1 MAERRR
7 RRHRGR
13 QQEVRNARTFGE
25 LGLSQAA
32 LRSIGDMGY
41 DEPTPVQAQAIPA
54 VLGGRDVMAAAQ
66 TGTGKTAAFLLPAL
80 DRLGHTGRGQ
90 GPLMLVVTP
99 TRELAQQITDVANVV
114 GAQTRHRTT
123 VVVGGVGYEPQ
134 KDALARG
141 CDVLVATPGR
151 LIDLLDQGACSLGQV
166 EVLVLDEADRML
178 DMGFLPDMRK
188 IVARTPRNRQTLL
201 FSATLSE
208 DVLSQTSS
216 LVKDPVRVEIAPK
229 GTAAETVRQYVLGVS
244 PEAKKRLLPE
254 LLKREGTDRVIVFV
268 KGKHRADQMCR
279 ILRRSGI
286 GCAPIHGNRSQNQ
299 RARALAQFMDGE
311 VGVLVATDV
320 LARGIDVPEVAYVL
334 NLDVPHEAEDYI
346 HRIGRTGRAGE
357 RGWALTLCTEDEYL
371 DLRDIE
377 QLMGTVIP
385 DYPHAEGLD
394 LGAHPCEMDPA
405 RNPRDRL
412 PGKKA
417 RKRMAKARE
426 EARAKGESARAATH
440 KPETSAPKVS
450 VAASKPES
458 RSNSGKPRPK
468 AGSKSNP
475 GAASKPRQ
483 TATGATKPKK
493 SRAKRSASKPSG
505 ASPRRHP
512 GDRRG
517 MNRRGA

>member
-7 RRHRGR
+7 RRHRSR
-13 QQEVRNARTFGE
+13 QQEVQKTRTFEE
-25 LGLSQAA
+25 LGLSQTA
-32 LRSIGDMGY
+32 LRSVGDMGY

-54 VLGGRDVMAAAQ
+54 VLEGRDVMAAAQ

-80 DRLGHTGRGQ
+80 DRLGHAGRGQ

-99 TRELAQQITDVANVV
+99 TRELAQQITDVAKTV

-166 EVLVLDEADRML
+166 ETLVLDEADRML

-201 FSATLSE
+201 FSATLSA

-216 LVKDPVRVEIAPK
+216 LVRDPVRVEIAPK

-244 PEAKKRLLPE
+244 PEVKKRLLPE

-279 ILRRSGI
+279 ILRRAGI

-394 LGAHPCEMDPA
+394 LGEHPCEMDPG
-405 RNPRDRL
+405 RNPKDRL

-426 EARAKGESARAATH
+426 EAKAKGDSAQVATTKQVASAPKVTTSMPEPSSRSR
-440 KPETSAPKVS
+440 KPRPKSGAGSGSGPKPKATTDTSAPKTTRTRKP
-450 VAASKPES
+450 ASKP
-458 RSNSGKPRPK
+458 
-468 AGSKSNP
+468 AGS
-475 GAASKPRQ
+475 
-483 TATGATKPKK
+483 
-493 SRAKRSASKPSG
+493 
-505 ASPRRHP
+505 SPRRHP

>member
-7 RRHRGR
+7 RRHGSR
-13 QQEVRNARTFGE
+13 QQAVQNTRTFEE

-32 LRSIGDMGY
+32 LRSVGNMGY
-41 DEPTPVQAQAIPA
+41 DQPTPVQAQAIPA
-54 VLGGRDVMAAAQ
+54 VLEGRDVMAAAQ

-80 DRLGHTGRGQ
+80 DRLGHAGRGQ

-99 TRELAQQITDVANVV
+99 TRELAQQITDVAKTV

-166 EVLVLDEADRML
+166 EILVLDEADRML

-216 LVKDPVRVEIAPK
+216 LVRDPVRVEIAPK

-254 LLKREGTDRVIVFV
+254 LLRREGTDRVIVFV

-279 ILRRSGI
+279 ILRRAGI

-385 DYPHAEGLD
+385 DYPRAEGLD
-394 LGAHPCEMDPA
+394 LGEHPCEMDPA
-405 RNPRDRL
+405 RNSKDRL

-426 EARAKGESARAATH
+426 EAKAKGELAQAGKPKPAASSSRPKPTTSKSGSGKPTSEPGKPKPKPGKPRSKETAASTPTHKKARA
-440 KPETSAPKVS
+440 KK
-450 VAASKPES
+450 AASKP
-458 RSNSGKPRPK
+458 
-468 AGSKSNP
+468 AGS
-475 GAASKPRQ
+475 
-483 TATGATKPKK
+483 
-493 SRAKRSASKPSG
+493 
-505 ASPRRHP
+505 SPRRHP

-517 MNRRGA
+517 MSRRGV

>member
-7 RRHRGR
+7 RRHRSR
-13 QQEVRNARTFGE
+13 QEAVENTRTFE
-25 LGLSQAA
+25 DLGLSQAA
-32 LRSIGDMGY
+32 LRSIGSMGY
-41 DEPTPVQAQAIPA
+41 DQPTPVQAQAIPA
-54 VLGGRDVMAAAQ
+54 VLEGKDVMAAAQ

-80 DRLGHTGRGQ
+80 DRLGHAGRGQ

-99 TRELAQQITDVANVV
+99 TRELAQQITDVAKTV

-166 EVLVLDEADRML
+166 EILVLDEADRML

-216 LVKDPVRVEIAPK
+216 LVRNPVRVEIAPK

-279 ILRRSGI
+279 ILRRAGI

-299 RARALAQFMDGE
+299 RARALSQFMDGE

-377 QLMGTVIP
+377 QLMGTVRAWTWASILVRWIP
-385 DYPHAEGLD
+385 RATPRTSCRERRHAS
-394 LGAHPCEMDPA
+394 AWRRPA
-405 RNPRDRL
+405 RRPGRRGSRLRRTSPSLRQTIPGGRRRRSPIRGPGRGSRPPNPGRRGPGRGSRPPSPRPGRL
-412 PGKKA
+412 PTAGL
-417 RKRMAKARE
+417 R
-426 EARAKGESARAATH
+426 
-440 KPETSAPKVS
+440 PERPD
-450 VAASKPES
+450 P
-458 RSNSGKPRPK
+458 GGPRPSRPAPARVVIRAI
-468 AGSKSNP
+468 AG
-475 GAASKPRQ
+475 A
-483 TATGATKPKK
+483 
-493 SRAKRSASKPSG
+493 
-505 ASPRRHP
+505 
-512 GDRRG
+512 
-517 MNRRGA
+517 